1 MKCFENFAR
10 TGVGFPIVRSHI
22 GRTDSG
28 VAASVLLMQT
38 EKTRYKAARLFKGVY
53 FVVTGGVVLVICFKG
68 KDSSVKRDL
77 DVSHL

>member
-1 MKCFENFAR
+1 
-10 TGVGFPIVRSHI
+10 
-22 GRTDSG
+22 
-28 VAASVLLMQT
+28 MQT

-53 FVVTGGVVLVICFKG
+53 FVVTGGVILVICFKG